1 MSTNNYK
8 GGRKWSNLRMHNGET
23 TPHIRYYHWK
33 KDGYTWRFC
42 LERQKKTKNLEI
54 SFRFG
59 RQSSTDRPST
69 LIKQL

>member
-1 MSTNNYK
+1 
-8 GGRKWSNLRMHNGET
+8 MHNGET